1 MYRSQLVPRDIEC
14 LCKPISCDDPLKM
27 ATRGDDFSRACLAKG
42 RLKFPKASK
51 MSTDY
56 SVFLLMQLLLR
67 VHFTPNGWLH
77 FEWYLTTKLCKQA
90 LSIYLCSEIQ
100 PACILFQVLSV
111 KYVIAYRIFLFHVL
125 LRTLTWVC
133 HISILFSLTKP
144 EDRGKTISVP
154 TEERRW
160 LIDTGWTL
168 AESQKWW
175 RRQIK
180 SSRY

>member
-56 SVFLLMQLLLR
+56 VFLLMQLLLR

-133 HISILFSLTKP
+133 HISILFSLYKT
-144 EDRGKTISVP
+144 RGSGKNNFCPNGRKTLTYWHRMDSCREPKVMK
-154 TEERRW
+154 T
-160 LIDTGWTL
+160 TN
-168 AESQKWW
+168 
-175 RRQIK
+175 
-180 SSRY
+180 